1 MIKFFKRLI
10 YFFVLLLCS
19 HIAIT
24 SIDGIKYDT
33 LSEEASFV
41 IVLGSKVNEDGTLS
55 KRLKARLD
63 KSIELYN
70 KNNKLSFFVSGGF
83 GKEGFP
89 EGTKMKD
96 YLVTQGVPTDAIF
109 VDNKGNNTRLT
120 AQNFK
125 SQFPTGES
133 VCVVSQFFH
142 VSRCKLALKQVGV
155 KEVNGFSPGYY
166 EWRDIYVTLREIL
179 AYYKYLLLY

>member
-1 MIKFFKRLI
+1 MIKQISYLFFIFLFSHTLI
-10 YFFVLLLCS
+10 
-19 HIAIT
+19 T
-24 SIDGIKYDT
+24 TIDGIKDDQF
-33 LSEEASFV
+33 SKDASFI

-55 KRLKARLD
+55 LRLKARLD

-70 KNNKLSFFVSGGF
+70 KNNKLFFFVSGGL
-83 GKEGFP
+83 GKEGFL

-96 YLVTQGVPTDAIF
+96 YLITQGIPTDAIF

-125 SQFPTGES
+125 NQFPTCES

-142 VSRCKLALKQVGV
+142 VSRCKLALKQAGV
-155 KEVNGFSPGYY
+155 KEVNGFSPSYY
-166 EWRDIYVTLREIL
+166 EWRDIYATLREIP
-179 AYYKYLLLY
+179 AYYKYLLRY